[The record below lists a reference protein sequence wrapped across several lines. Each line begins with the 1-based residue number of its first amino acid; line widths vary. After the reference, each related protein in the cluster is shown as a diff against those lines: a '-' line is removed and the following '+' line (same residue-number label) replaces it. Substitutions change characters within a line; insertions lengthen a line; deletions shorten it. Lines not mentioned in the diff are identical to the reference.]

1 MTGAGEEKRRKRR
14 RGGEGEEQQRRQETR
29 LPSADKMAP
38 PLVSAFSIYGQ
49 YAAAARSAF
58 LSERGG
64 KQREEEVVEAAAG
77 L

>member
-29 LPSADKMAP
+29 LPSADKM
-38 PLVSAFSIYGQ
+38 LVSAFSIYGQ